1 MNAGV
6 LSALTTKEMV
16 AKTSAKAP
24 KDHTISF
31 DSKSGVFIQGS
42 FHRALFFVDGI
53 TIDIL
58 DYDEET
64 TASDISK
71 WVEEKRILFNKEK
84 ASTWLQPDE
93 A

>member
-1 MNAGV
+1 MNTGA
-6 LSALTTKEMV
+6 LSALTTKEM
-16 AKTSAKAP
+16 AKTSGKS
-24 KDHTISF
+24 DHTISF

-64 TASDISK
+64 KASEIAK

-84 ASTWLQPDE
+84 ASIRLQPDE